1 MRESSS
7 VNIAG
12 FDIGRPLLLGI
23 LAAVAIYVL
32 VGLVLYFFQ
41 SRLMYIPY
49 RDIVATP
56 ADIGVE
62 YREVVLETE
71 DGEELAGWLVEAPEA
86 RGAVLFCHGNAGNIS
101 YLLGVIDVFHRLGLS
116 VLVFDYRGYGKS
128 SGSPSER
135 GTYMDAEA
143 AWDFLVEEVGVGP
156 EEIIVCGRS
165 LGGSIA
171 AHLARERDPAALFL
185 EASFA
190 SVLEMG
196 RRLFP
201 IFPSRLLA
209 RYEYDTRAYV
219 SEVDC
224 PVLVVHSRDDG
235 LIPFE
240 HGRQLFAAAG
250 EPKAFVETRGGH
262 NDGFDVSV
270 AEYREG
276 VKAFLGEC
284 LE

>member
-1 MRESSS
+1 M
-7 VNIAG
+7 NIAG
-12 FDIGRPLLLGI
+12 FDIGRPLMLGV
-23 LAAVAIYVL
+23 AAALGVYVL
-32 VGLVLYFFQ
+32 VAVALYVFQ

-49 RDIVATP
+49 RKMVATP
-56 ADIGVE
+56 ADIGLD
-62 YREVVLETE
+62 YRVVSLATE
-71 DGEELAGWLVEAPEA
+71 DGEQLAGWLVEAPEA
-86 RGAVLFCHGNAGNIS
+86 KMTVLFCHGNAGNIS
-101 YLLGVIDVFHRLGLS
+101 YLLEVIEAFRRLGLS
-116 VLVFDYRGYGKS
+116 VLVFDYRGYGHS
-128 SGSPSER
+128 TGSPSEL
-135 GTYMDAEA
+135 GTYLDAEA
-143 AWDFLVEEVGVGP
+143 AWDFLVREEGLRP
-156 EEIIVCGRS
+156 EQIIVCGRS

-171 AHLARERDPAALFL
+171 AHLARDRDPGALFL
-185 EASFA
+185 EAAFTSIPE
-190 SVLEMG
+190 LG
-196 RRLFP
+196 RRLYPF
-201 IFPSRLLA
+201 FPSRLLA
-209 RYEYDTRAYV
+209 RFDYDTRAYV
-219 SEVDC
+219 SGVGC